1 MPRLA
6 VRLLLTLVLCLNGFF
21 APVAMAVQ
29 GMAAAAE
36 TSAPCHGDEADA
48 ATDEALDLADASGCC
63 TPGHC
68 ACACVF
74 ATSLPVSARDG
85 SGPRYREPVPALR
98 DVAVS
103 PAHER
108 VPLRPPIH

>member
-6 VRLLLTLVLCLNGFF
+6 VRLLLALVLCLNGFF
-21 APVAMAVQ
+21 APVAMAVH
-29 GMAAAAE
+29 GEAAAAE
-36 TSAPCHGDEADA
+36 TAAPCHGDAAESVVGENHDTADS
-48 ATDEALDLADASGCC
+48 TGCC

-74 ATSLPVSARDG
+74 ASSLPTAPRDGGLVHRGPLPHLRDAAVRSAR
-85 SGPRYREPVPALR
+85 
-98 DVAVS
+98 
-103 PAHER
+103 ER